1 MIQMKTIIRWI
12 SPLLLGTVMF
22 NCIRLVTDLPKN
34 ERFWVGHSIRY
45 HLQALGVTVICCY
58 LFDYWSRKFLN
69 RNIVSNKLSAFQEYL
84 RIALI
89 MFVSLNLIMILGEA
103 MNLLHMGNKLNDYV
117 IANVIYIPFFMLYYT
132 IVRSD
137 KIASNYH
144 RQTLQ
149 LEKEKVEKLA
159 MELKFLKSQYHPHFL
174 FNALNTIYFQIE
186 GENTQARS
194 SIELLSDLLRYQLYD
209 IQRKVTLRQE
219 VDYLKA
225 YIRFQQMRMSR
236 RLQLTQDYDEQ
247 IGDQKIHPLLFQPLL
262 ENAFKYVGG
271 DFKIHFSFK
280 LNENLLTFR
289 ACNSIRPEVVKT
301 DFSEKGIGIEN
312 LRRRLNLLYPD
323 KHQLSI
329 TPGESYYSVQLT
341 IELDNRAD

>member
-12 SPLLLGTVMF
+12 SPLLLGSVMF

-34 ERFWVGHSIRY
+34 ERFWVSHSMRY
-45 HLQALGVTVICCY
+45 HLQALGVTVIGCY

-69 RNIVSNKLSAFQEYL
+69 KSITNNKLSAFQEYT
-84 RIALI
+84 RVALI
-89 MFVSLNLIMILGEA
+89 TFVSLNVVMISGEV
-103 MNLLHMGNKLNDYV
+103 MNLLLMGNKLNDYV

-137 KIASNYH
+137 IIASNYH

-236 RLQLTQDYDEQ
+236 RLQLAQEYDEQ
-247 IGDQKIHPLLFQPLL
+247 IGEQKIHPLLFQPLL

-280 LNENLLTFR
+280 LNESILTFQ
-289 ACNSIRPEVVKT
+289 ACNSTRPDVIKVNIKG
-301 DFSEKGIGIEN
+301 KGIGIEN

-323 KHQLSI
+323 KHQLLI
-329 TPGESYYSVQLT
+329 TPSENFFSVQLT
-341 IELDNRAD
+341 IELDSHAD